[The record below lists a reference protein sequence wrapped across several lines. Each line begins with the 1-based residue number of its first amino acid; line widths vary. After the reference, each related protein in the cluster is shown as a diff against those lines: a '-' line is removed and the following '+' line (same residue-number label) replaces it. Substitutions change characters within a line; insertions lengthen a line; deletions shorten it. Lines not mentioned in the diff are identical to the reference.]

1 MVHLFNVT
9 IKQVILWAS
18 SSRYSFASTRCWTF
32 LSQGEG
38 ATICSIPKNFPF
50 YCRWNRGDG
59 FNSRQIIGASSASI
73 LLSNCRLSLAAI
85 KFGNRSHDSVRS
97 FWNVTWR
104 RAESLLRFS
113 LGRPAERH
121 LKWIVKSSCNSIK
134 PRHQWFHFVLLIS
147 IFIASLSSSTTTDR
161 FVVVNDVS
169 GFRDKWLSFSAT
181 LSTEDPST

>member
-1 MVHLFNVT
+1 MPPRLDIPLAVDP
-9 IKQVILWAS
+9 
-18 SSRYSFASTRCWTF
+18 F
-32 LSQGEG
+32 LSQG

-50 YCRWNRGDG
+50 YCRWNRVEGDD

-73 LLSNCRLSLAAI
+73 LLSNCRLSFATI
-85 KFGNRSHDSVRS
+85 KNWNRSHDSVRS

-113 LGRPAERH
+113 LRRPAERH

-134 PRHQWFHFVLLIS
+134 PRHQWFHLVLLIS

-161 FVVVNDVS
+161 FAVVNDVS